1 MRRSFLAVLLITSLG
16 VIATPAQSEVV
27 SADTKMTL
35 VKTITGDIS
44 PKSVRSSGS
53 GLVSAHNMMY
63 RHSVTIYDA
72 NTFELV
78 STVPDS
84 VQLSKYGYSKYS
96 SIYKGSPVEGAYSPD
111 GKYLY
116 VTNYAMYGKGFNR
129 EGHDIC
135 SPASGYDTSFLYRVN
150 LAKYEIDNVYPVGS
164 VPKVVE
170 VTPDN
175 KFVLVSNWCSYDL
188 TVISIA
194 SQKVVKTIK
203 IGRYPRGIAVSNDS
217 KFAYVAEMGGNQIHV
232 IDLEDFSKTYI
243 PIGSNPRAIVLSPD
257 NKFVLVSNWCSYD
270 LKVISVD
277 SQKVVKTVKIGR
289 YPRGIAVS
297 NDSKFAYVAEMGG
310 NQIHVINLED
320 FSKTYIPIGSNPR
333 AIVLSPDNSMMY
345 VTMNLSGK
353 VASWDLINNK
363 AGKSVKTGK
372 AARSLAISSD
382 GTALFVVNFVSDTI
396 SKVRT
401 SDMKVFQSIKACN
414 EPIGI
419 TYDSPTSRTWVAC
432 YGGAIKIFDNK

>member
-27 SADTKMTL
+27 SADTKMSL
-35 VKTITGDIS
+35 VKTITGNIS

-78 STVPDS
+78 STVSDS

-129 EGHDIC
+129 EGNDIC

-150 LAKYEIDNVYPVGS
+150 LANYEIDNVYPVGS

-217 KFAYVAEMGGNQIHV
+217 KFAYVAEMGG
-232 IDLEDFSKTYI
+232 S
-243 PIGSNPRAIVLSPD
+243 R
-257 NKFVLVSNWCSYD
+257 
-270 LKVISVD
+270 
-277 SQKVVKTVKIGR
+277 
-289 YPRGIAVS
+289 
-297 NDSKFAYVAEMGG
+297 
-310 NQIHVINLED
+310 IHVINLED
-320 FSKTYIPIGSNPR
+320 FSITYIPIGSNPR

-382 GTALFVVNFVSDTI
+382 GTALFVVNFISNTI

-432 YGGAIKIFDNK
+432 YGGAIKIYDNK

>member
-1 MRRSFLAVLLITSLG
+1 MRRSFLAVLLITSLC
-16 VIATPAQSEVV
+16 VVATPAQSEVV

-72 NTFELV
+72 NTFELLK
-78 STVPDS
+78 TVPDS
-84 VQLSKYGYSKYS
+84 VQLSQYGYSKYS

-129 EGHDIC
+129 EGHDTC
-135 SPASGYDTSFLYRVN
+135 SPASGFDTSFLYRIN
-150 LAKYEIDNVYPVGS
+150 LENYEIDNVYPVGS

-188 TVISIA
+188 KVISVD

-217 KFAYVAEMGGNQIHV
+217 KFAYVAEMGG
-232 IDLEDFSKTYI
+232 S
-243 PIGSNPRAIVLSPD
+243 R
-257 NKFVLVSNWCSYD
+257 
-270 LKVISVD
+270 
-277 SQKVVKTVKIGR
+277 
-289 YPRGIAVS
+289 
-297 NDSKFAYVAEMGG
+297 
-310 NQIHVINLED
+310 IHVINLED
-320 FSKTYIPIGSNPR
+320 FSTSHIPIGSNPR

-382 GTALFVVNFVSDTI
+382 GTALFVVNFVSNTI

-401 SDMKVFQSIKACN
+401 SDMKVAQNIKACN

>member
-1 MRRSFLAVLLITSLG
+1 MS
-16 VIATPAQSEVV
+16 
-27 SADTKMTL
+27 L
-35 VKTITGDIS
+35 VKTITGNIS

-232 IDLEDFSKTYI
+232 I
-243 PIGSNPRAIVLSPD
+243 
-257 NKFVLVSNWCSYD
+257 
-270 LKVISVD
+270 
-277 SQKVVKTVKIGR
+277 
-289 YPRGIAVS
+289 
-297 NDSKFAYVAEMGG
+297 
-310 NQIHVINLED
+310 NLED

-382 GTALFVVNFVSDTI
+382 GTALFVVNFVSNTI

-432 YGGAIKIFDNK
+432 YGGAIKIYDNK

>member
-16 VIATPAQSEVV
+16 VIATPAKSEVV
-27 SADTKMTL
+27 SADTKMSL
-35 VKTITGDIS
+35 VKTITGNIS

-232 IDLEDFSKTYI
+232 I
-243 PIGSNPRAIVLSPD
+243 
-257 NKFVLVSNWCSYD
+257 
-270 LKVISVD
+270 
-277 SQKVVKTVKIGR
+277 
-289 YPRGIAVS
+289 
-297 NDSKFAYVAEMGG
+297 
-310 NQIHVINLED
+310 NLED

-382 GTALFVVNFVSDTI
+382 GTALFVVNFVSNTI

-432 YGGAIKIFDNK
+432 YGGAIKIYDNK

>member
-1 MRRSFLAVLLITSLG
+1 MRRRFLAVLFITSFC
-16 VIATPAQSEVV
+16 VITTPARSEVV
-27 SADTKMTL
+27 SADTKMSL

-53 GLVSAHNMMY
+53 GLVRAHNMMY
-63 RHSVTIYDA
+63 RHSVTIYNA
-72 NTFELV
+72 NTFELLK
-78 STVPDS
+78 TVPDS
-84 VQLSKYGYSKYS
+84 VQLSQYGYSKYS

-129 EGHDIC
+129 EGHDTC
-135 SPASGYDTSFLYRVN
+135 SPASGFDTSFLYRIN
-150 LAKYEIDNVYPVGS
+150 LANYEIDNVYPVGS

-188 TVISIA
+188 KVISID
-194 SQKVVKTIK
+194 SQKLVKTIK

-217 KFAYVAEMGGNQIHV
+217 KFAYVAEMGG
-232 IDLEDFSKTYI
+232 S
-243 PIGSNPRAIVLSPD
+243 R
-257 NKFVLVSNWCSYD
+257 
-270 LKVISVD
+270 
-277 SQKVVKTVKIGR
+277 
-289 YPRGIAVS
+289 
-297 NDSKFAYVAEMGG
+297 
-310 NQIHVINLED
+310 IHVINLED
-320 FSKTYIPIGSNPR
+320 FSISHIPIGSNPR

-353 VASWDLINNK
+353 VASWDLVNNK

-382 GTALFVVNFVSDTI
+382 GTALFVVNFVSNTI

-401 SDMKVFQSIKACN
+401 SDMKVVQNIKACN

-432 YGGAIKIFDNK
+432 YGGAIKIFDNQ

>member
-1 MRRSFLAVLLITSLG
+1 
-16 VIATPAQSEVV
+16 
-27 SADTKMTL
+27 
-35 VKTITGDIS
+35 
-44 PKSVRSSGS
+44 
-53 GLVSAHNMMY
+53 
-63 RHSVTIYDA
+63 
-72 NTFELV
+72 
-78 STVPDS
+78 
-84 VQLSKYGYSKYS
+84 
-96 SIYKGSPVEGAYSPD
+96 
-111 GKYLY
+111 
-116 VTNYAMYGKGFNR
+116 
-129 EGHDIC
+129 
-135 SPASGYDTSFLYRVN
+135 
-150 LAKYEIDNVYPVGS
+150 
-164 VPKVVE
+164 VE

-194 SQKVVKTIK
+194 SQKVVKTI
-203 IGRYPRGIAVSNDS
+203 
-217 KFAYVAEMGGNQIHV
+217 
-232 IDLEDFSKTYI
+232 
-243 PIGSNPRAIVLSPD
+243 
-257 NKFVLVSNWCSYD
+257 
-270 LKVISVD
+270 
-277 SQKVVKTVKIGR
+277 KIGR

-382 GTALFVVNFVSDTI
+382 GTALFVVNFVSNTI

-432 YGGAIKIFDNK
+432 YGGAIKIYDNK